1 VKARVLVT
9 AAAAPMD
16 SESEPVLA
24 TVLSVVQDSEPGPL
38 RTVCQARISVLVG
51 TDS

>member
-1 VKARVLVT
+1 MVKAVVAFPT
-9 AAAAPMD
+9 D
-16 SESEPVLA
+16 SEPVLA

-38 RTVCQARISVLVG
+38 RTVCQARISVPVG